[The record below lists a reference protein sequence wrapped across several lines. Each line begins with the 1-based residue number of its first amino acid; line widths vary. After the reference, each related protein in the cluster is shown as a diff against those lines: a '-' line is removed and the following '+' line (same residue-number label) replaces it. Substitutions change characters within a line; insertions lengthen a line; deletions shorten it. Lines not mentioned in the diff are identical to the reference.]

1 MNAKLVST
9 GKPKIGGAIYTAPIG
24 TILPKVADSALDPA
38 FKGLGYL
45 SEDGLVNSNSP
56 ENEEI
61 KAWGG
66 DTVLTP
72 QKSRPDSFKFTLIE
86 ALNTEVLKVVYG
98 DKNVTGTLETGI
110 TINANANEQEERAFV
125 FDMILNGNVL
135 KRIVVPSA
143 KVTEVGDVTY
153 KDNSAIGYATTI
165 KASPDENSNTHCE
178 YLKKPQNPQGVSQN
192 GEN

>member
-1 MNAKLVST
+1 MNIKNVSA
-9 GKPKIGGAIYTAPIG
+9 GKPKIGGAIFTASLG
-24 TILPKVADSALDPA
+24 TVLPKDAETKLNDA
-38 FKGLGYL
+38 FKEIGYL

-56 ENEEI
+56 ESDEL

-72 QKSRPDSFKFTLIE
+72 QKSRTDSFKFTLIE
-86 ALNTEVLKVVYG
+86 ALNTDVLKVVYG
-98 DKNVTGTLETGI
+98 DENVSGNLDNGI
-110 TINANANEQEERAFV
+110 TVKANSKEQEERAFV
-125 FDMILNGNVL
+125 FDMILRENVL

-165 KASPDENSNTHCE
+165 KASPDTDGNSHYE
-178 YLKKPQNPQGVSQN
+178 YLKKTQKAAEVTK
-192 GEN
+192 